1 MSQPESALDGFL
13 PAISLDELQLNRP
26 RRVKT
31 ANGYVV
37 IALTE
42 VGGARMVAAFT
53 PICPH
58 AMGDLSYGAVYNGQ
72 VECPVHGYRFDVT
85 TGECVWPSGESPLRV
100 YPVQVVDGMVYI
112 KVEKPKW
119 MQM

>member
-1 MSQPESALDGFL
+1 MSQSESALDGFL
-13 PAISLDELQLNRP
+13 PAIGVGELQLDRP

-37 IALTE
+37 IVLTE
-42 VGGARMVAAFT
+42 VGGVRTVSAFT

-58 AMGDLSYGAVYNGQ
+58 AMGDLSHGTAYQGQ
-72 VECPVHGYRFDVT
+72 VECPVHGYRFDVV

-100 YPVQVVDGMVYI
+100 YPVRVVDDVVYV
-112 KVEKPKW
+112 KVEKPRW
-119 MQM
+119 MQA

>member
-1 MSQPESALDGFL
+1 MDQTESAPEGFL
-13 PAISLDELQLNRP
+13 PAIHIGELQLDRP

-37 IALTE
+37 IALYE
-42 VGGARMVAAFT
+42 LDGAQTVAAFT

-58 AMGDLSYGAVYNGQ
+58 AMGDLSYGMIYRGQ
-72 VECPVHGYRFDVT
+72 VECPVHGYRFDAA
-85 TGECVWPSGESPLRV
+85 TGECVWPAGESPLRI
-100 YPVQVVDGMVYI
+100 YPTRVVDGLVYV

-119 MQM
+119 MAS